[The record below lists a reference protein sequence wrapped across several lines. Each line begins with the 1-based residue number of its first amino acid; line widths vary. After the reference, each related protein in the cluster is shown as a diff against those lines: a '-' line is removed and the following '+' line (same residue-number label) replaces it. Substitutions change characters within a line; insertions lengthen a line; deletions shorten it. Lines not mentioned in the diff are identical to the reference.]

1 MARPLVLNRSP
12 EAGETAQ
19 KKATGNHIMNLSL
32 SQEKKSLV
40 WRSIR
45 EFLIIIAIAVVAS
58 FVIKT
63 FFFRAFY
70 IPSGSMENTLQIKD
84 RVFVNLMRPGI
95 WDIDRGDIIVFTD
108 TDDWL
113 KDTTFDTSSE
123 EPNALERA
131 LIFVGLQP
139 DPAEQHLIKRV
150 IGMPGDRVE
159 CCDDSGKIKVNGV
172 PIEEP
177 YIRPGVA
184 PSDFEFDVTVPADS
198 LWVMGDN
205 RNRSA
210 DSRYHMDDEQR
221 GFVPL
226 DSVTGRAELRVWPLN
241 AFGDAGND
249 RKPFEQVP
257 EPSGAADNQPQP

>member
-1 MARPLVLNRSP
+1 
-12 EAGETAQ
+12 
-19 KKATGNHIMNLSL
+19 MNLTL
-32 SQEKKSLV
+32 RQEKKSLL
-40 WRSIR
+40 WRSVR

-113 KDTTFDTSSE
+113 KDTAFDTSNE
-123 EPNALERA
+123 EPNALQRG
-131 LIFVGLQP
+131 LIFLGLQP
-139 DPAEQHLIKRV
+139 DPAEQHLIKRI
-150 IGMPGDRVE
+150 IGLPGDRVE
-159 CCDDSGKIKVNGV
+159 CCDDGGMLKVNGT
-172 PIEEP
+172 PIDEP
-177 YIRPGVA
+177 YVHPGVA
-184 PSDFEFDVTVPADS
+184 PSDFEFDVTVPQDS

-210 DSRYHMDDEQR
+210 DSRYHMDGAQQ
-221 GFVPL
+221 GFVPV

-241 AFGDAGND
+241 AFGQVNNNRDVFKN
-249 RKPFEQVP
+249 VP
-257 EPSGAADNQPQP
+257 EPKPGESVEPKS